1 MFCPN
6 CGAEYRDGFT
16 RCSDCQLELVATLP
30 PAWVKPDS
38 YPPELP
44 RKDFLLWFIPLSCCV
59 AFLPFGLLISSHEKG
74 FQPLVVF
81 VAIVHTIVPL
91 GAYWMIYQAIR
102 YEPRVGWFVLLAF
115 VPFMFVWYRLVRYP
129 NRPRILRIP
138 RENGQSPPVAS

>member
-16 RCSDCQLELVATLP
+16 RCSDCQLALVDALP
-30 PAWVKPDS
+30 QAWAKPDA

-44 RKDFLLWFIPLSCCV
+44 RMDFLLWFIPLSFIA
-59 AFLPFGLLISSHEKG
+59 AFLPFALLTSSHEKG
-74 FQPLVVF
+74 FQPLVVL
-81 VAIVHTIVPL
+81 VVIVHTIVPL

-102 YEPRVGWFVLLAF
+102 YEPRVGRFVLLAF

-129 NRPRILRIP
+129 NRPKLLRIP
-138 RENGQSPPVAS
+138 REGGQSPPASS